1 MKIYFNYNKLTSQS
15 REYFFSNGNYQNILL
30 TKTVLILSEY
40 FTAKLVEGQKKIRC
54 LQIKRFDNTWSKV

>member
-30 TKTVLILSEY
+30 TKIVLILSEY
-40 FTAKLVEGQKKIRC
+40 FTDKLVEWQKNNSLFI
-54 LQIKRFDNTWSKV
+54 N